1 MRRAVFPS
9 QLMLCDALLIRL
21 AFATAAASARHH
33 GHRLMHHVSWN
44 HEQLWHVDSRYSP
57 WPMDEVVGGC
67 LVVVVVVGWL
77 VGRLSGVGRGA
88 KSPFL
93 YITTPDRPPLLLL
106 LVV

>member
-57 WPMDEVVGGC
+57 WPMDEEAFREC
-67 LVVVVVVGWL
+67 LQTHADTFAVARQEHPGE
-77 VGRLSGVGRGA
+77 
-88 KSPFL
+88 
-93 YITTPDRPPLLLL
+93 
-106 LVV
+106 